1 MEQNAQRELRA
12 VNPDW
17 TLRDVMARLA
27 KALDSDGP
35 ALAFGPTSAS
45 HVADHIT
52 IAVTTT
58 GSSGLSKQV
67 GISASALRASA
78 QASNKFVGAQFGNT
92 WSLLLPLTHIAGI
105 NILLRAH
112 LLGTEPLD
120 LRNHTGAYPPADFTA
135 VVPTQLFR
143 ALNGDEFLLKHLTE
157 AKTVLVGGAHLAS
170 DLHQRAIEAGINV
183 VTTYGMTET
192 TGGCVYNGIPLEG
205 VEVSITNENR
215 IAIKG
220 ATLATRYIGEEQLW
234 EGSLTD
240 GWFHTSDLGRFEDGK
255 LIVEGR
261 VDDVIISGGENLSL
275 SAIENTLHSQFSPR
289 TFSAFAVNDA
299 QWGDALHLAIEGGE
313 PINQEQIA
321 AHLVE
326 VFGVIAKPK
335 GFLHLTKLPLMGIGK
350 VDRRKL
356 AEIFMEGS
364 H

>member
-78 QASNKFVGAQFGNT
+78 QSSNKFVGAQFGNT

-120 LRNHTGAYPPADFTA
+120 LRNHIGAYPPADFTA

-143 ALNGDEFLLKHLTE
+143 ALNGDEFLLKHLIE

-170 DLHQRAIEAGINV
+170 DLHQRAIDAGINV

-205 VEVSITNENR
+205 VELLITSENR

-220 ATLATRYIGEEQLW
+220 RTLATSYIGEEELW
-234 EGSLTD
+234 ASNLVD
-240 GWFHTSDLGRFEDGK
+240 DWFHTSDLGHIEDGK
-255 LIVEGR
+255 LIVDGR
-261 VDDVIISGGENLSL
+261 ADDVIISGGENLSL
-275 SAIENTLHSQFSPR
+275 SAIENSLHSRFPNR
-289 TFSAFAVNDA
+289 NFAAFAVHDS
-299 QWGDALHLAIEGGE
+299 QWGEALHLAIEGDNST
-313 PINQEQIA
+313 NQVEIA
-321 AHLVE
+321 EYLVE
-326 VFGVIAKPK
+326 IFGAPAKPK
-335 GFLHLTKLPLMGIGK
+335 GFLQLSKLPLVGIGK
-350 VDRRKL
+350 VDRKKL
-356 AEIFMEGS
+356 AEIFTEGS